1 MIKESGNFTGQ
12 EAQLA
17 IPYQK
22 SGSLRCYL
30 ALTIICFQNTKISID
45 YNISRDIDDQRTL
58 QSDCLRDTIS
68 QTQSKVV
75 GQSCHKKIN

>member
-1 MIKESGNFTGQ
+1 MIKESGNFIGQ

-17 IPYQK
+17 IPYQEK
-22 SGSLRCYL
+22 WQSQMLPCL
-30 ALTIICFQNTKISID
+30 DDCFQNTKISID

-75 GQSCHKKIN
+75 GQSCHKKVN

>member
-1 MIKESGNFTGQ
+1 MIKESGNFIGQ
-12 EAQLA
+12 EDNW
-17 IPYQK
+17 PYPTKK

-68 QTQSKVV
+68 QTQSKAVR
-75 GQSCHKKIN
+75 QSCHKKII